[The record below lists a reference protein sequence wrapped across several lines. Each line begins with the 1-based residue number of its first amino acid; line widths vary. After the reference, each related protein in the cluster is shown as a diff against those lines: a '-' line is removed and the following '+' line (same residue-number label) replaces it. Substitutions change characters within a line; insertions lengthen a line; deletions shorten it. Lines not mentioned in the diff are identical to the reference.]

1 MIMKKKY
8 KERSARYRFWRN
20 VGIITVSGLIGGVIG
35 FLTGMFGSE
44 KPLEIQSFFSKE
56 GLLWGSILLFLI
68 VFMVTIALLISAR
81 KVHQKMLQIEDD
93 DEAYHYD
100 LQKKKLYGLAT
111 IFKGIMILPYFLVV
125 IFYSQLVYLDRP
137 GAGDMAF
144 IFGDF
149 TMLYLFLVLIALFF
163 LSDIFFRKTFHL
175 IYGKPIPRNANAKE
189 VREFMMSMMDEA
201 EKQISYEENFEV
213 VVKLSNYILPSL
225 IIALLLIGIA
235 FKTDIILALII
246 VSIIYIYILISQY
259 KITKRYYKD

>member
-1 MIMKKKY
+1 MKKQQQ
-8 KERSARYRFWRN
+8 ERTPRYRFWRN

-44 KPLEIQSFFSKE
+44 KPLEIQFFFSKE
-56 GLLWGSILLFLI
+56 ALLLGSAVLFLVAFI
-68 VFMVTIALLISAR
+68 LTITLLMCAR

-100 LQKKKLYGLAT
+100 IQKEKLFGLAT
-111 IFKGIMILPYFLVV
+111 IFKGVMILPYFLVI
-125 IFYSQLVYLDRP
+125 IFYSQWVYMDRP
-137 GAGDMAF
+137 STGHLAF

>member
-1 MIMKKKY
+1 MKKQQQ
-8 KERSARYRFWRN
+8 ERSARYRFWRN

-44 KPLEIQSFFSKE
+44 KPLEIQSFFSIE
-56 GLLWGSILLFLI
+56 VLLLGSILLFLI

-81 KVHQKMLQIEDD
+81 KVHQKMLQIEDEE
-93 DEAYHYD
+93 EAYHYD
-100 LQKKKLYGLAT
+100 IQKEKLFGLAT
-111 IFKGIMILPYFLVV
+111 IFKGVMILPYFLVI
-125 IFYSQLVYLDRP
+125 IFYSQWVYMDRP

-201 EKQISYEENFEV
+201 EKQISYEENYEIII
-213 VVKLSNYILPSL
+213 KLSNYILPISL
-225 IIALLLIGIA
+225 IAIFLVGIA
-235 FKTDIILALII
+235 FHTDILLALVV
-246 VSIIYIYILISQY
+246 VSLIYVYILVSQY
-259 KITKRYYKD
+259 KITKRYYKE

>member
-1 MIMKKKY
+1 MKKQPQK
-8 KERSARYRFWRN
+8 RSPRYRFWRN
-20 VGIITVSGLIGGVIG
+20 VGIITVSCLIGGGLGV
-35 FLTGMFGSE
+35 LTGMFGSE
-44 KPLEIQSFFSKE
+44 KPIEIQSLFSKE
-56 GLLWGSILLFLI
+56 VLYLGSVVLFLI
-68 VFMVTIALLISAR
+68 VFMITMGLLMWGR
-81 KVHQKMLQIEDD
+81 KVHQKMLQIEDE

-100 LQKKKLYGLAT
+100 VQKKKLYGLAT
-111 IFKGIMILPYFLVV
+111 IFKGILILPYFLVV
-125 IFYSQLVYLDRP
+125 IFYSQLMSMDRP
-137 GAGDMAF
+137 GTGNLFF

-149 TMLYLFLVLIALFF
+149 TMLYLFLILIALFF

-259 KITKRYYKD
+259 KITKRYYKE

>member
-1 MIMKKKY
+1 MSMKKKY

-20 VGIITVSGLIGGVIG
+20 VGLITVSGLIGGVIG

-56 GLLWGSILLFLI
+56 VLLLGSVVLFLVAFI
-68 VFMVTIALLISAR
+68 LTITLLMCAR

-100 LQKKKLYGLAT
+100 IQKKKLYGLAT
-111 IFKGIMILPYFLVV
+111 IFKGIMILPYFLVI
-125 IFYSQLVYLDRP
+125 IFYIQLMYLDKP
-137 GAGDMAF
+137 AAF
-144 IFGDF
+144 IFGPF
-149 TMLYLFLVLIALFF
+149 TMLYLFLALIVLFF
-163 LSDIFFRKTFHL
+163 LVSIFYRKTFNL
-175 IYGKPIPRNANAKE
+175 VYGKPIPRNADAKE
-189 VREFMMSMMDEA
+189 MREFMMSMMDEA
-201 EKQISYEENFEV
+201 EKQINYEENFEV

-225 IIALLLIGIA
+225 LLALLIIGIA
-235 FKTDIILALII
+235 FQTDILLALIV

>member
-1 MIMKKKY
+1 MKKQQQ
-8 KERSARYRFWRN
+8 ERSARYRFWRN
-20 VGIITVSGLIGGVIG
+20 VGIITGSGLIGGVIV

-44 KPLEIQSFFSKE
+44 KPLEIQSFFSIE
-56 GLLWGSILLFLI
+56 VLLLGSILLFLI

-100 LQKKKLYGLAT
+100 IQKKKLYGLAT
-111 IFKGIMILPYFLVV
+111 IFKGIMILPYFLFV
-125 IFYSQLVYLDRP
+125 IFYSQLVDLDRP
-137 GAGDMAF
+137 GAGHLAF

-201 EKQISYEENFEV
+201 EKQISYEENYEIII
-213 VVKLSNYILPSL
+213 KLSNYILPISL
-225 IIALLLIGIA
+225 IAIFLVGIA
-235 FKTDIILALII
+235 FHTDILLALVV
-246 VSIIYIYILISQY
+246 VSLIYVYILVSQY
-259 KITKRYYKD
+259 KITKRYYKE

>member
-1 MIMKKKY
+1 MKKQQQ
-8 KERSARYRFWRN
+8 ERSARYRFWRN

-35 FLTGMFGSE
+35 FLTEMFGYE

-56 GLLWGSILLFLI
+56 VLLLGSAVLFLVAFI
-68 VFMVTIALLISAR
+68 LTITLLMCAR

-100 LQKKKLYGLAT
+100 IQKKKLYGLAT

-125 IFYSQLVYLDRP
+125 IFYSQLVDLDRP
-137 GAGDMAF
+137 GAGNMAF

-225 IIALLLIGIA
+225 LLALLLIGVA
-235 FKTDIILALII
+235 FKTDILLALFV
-246 VSIIYIYILISQY
+246 VSILYIYILISQY
-259 KITKRYYKD
+259 KITKRYYKE

>member
-1 MIMKKKY
+1 MKKQQQ
-8 KERSARYRFWRN
+8 ERSARYRFWRN
-20 VGIITVSGLIGGVIG
+20 VGIITGSGLIGGVIG

-44 KPLEIQSFFSKE
+44 KNLEIHSFFSKE
-56 GLLWGSILLFLI
+56 VLLLGSILLFLI

-81 KVHQKMLQIEDD
+81 KVHQKMLQIEDEE
-93 DEAYHYD
+93 EAYHYD
-100 LQKKKLYGLAT
+100 IQKKKLYGLAT
-111 IFKGIMILPYFLVV
+111 IFKSIMILPYFLVI
-125 IFYSQLVYLDRP
+125 IFYCQLMYMDRP
-137 GAGDMAF
+137 GTGNLAF
-144 IFGDF
+144 IFEDY
-149 TMLYLFLVLIALFF
+149 TILYLFLVVIVLFF

-225 IIALLLIGIA
+225 LLGLLIIGIA
-235 FKTDIILALII
+235 FQTDILLALSV

-259 KITKRYYKD
+259 KITKRYYKG